1 MKLKNLLYSSGTALL
16 ALGLNACSTLVS
28 DNRAEAVAS
37 YISHPIQLD
46 GKLDDPAWYKTPAY
60 PLVHADEQFSRAI
73 PEIRRFFRNGV
84 VEPGKV
90 RLLWNDKYLYVGLEL
105 TDKDIIAESPSEQAS
120 LYVRGDAVEVFLKPA
135 DQTWYWELYV
145 SPRGQKTSYFYPG
158 RGLLGLPS
166 TNSPVPALKGMIA
179 TANFKGTLN
188 NSWDK
193 DKKWTAVIAI
203 PLGELAMVGRKLD
216 MKTPWLILVGRYNY
230 GRYLAWCEN
239 SAFPRQPKLNYHA
252 HADYARLK
260 LVKGSN

>member
-1 MKLKNLLYSSGTALL
+1 MKLRNLLYSSGAVLL

-73 PEIRRFFRNGV
+73 PEIRKFFRKGV

-90 RLLWNDKYLYVGLEL
+90 RLLWNDRYLYVGLDL
-105 TDKDIIAESPSEQAS
+105 TDTDLIAESPAEQTHLCA
-120 LYVRGDAVEVFLKPA
+120 RGDAVEVFLKPA
-135 DQTWYWELYV
+135 RQTWYWELYV
-145 SPRGQKTSYFYPG
+145 TPKGQKTSYFYPG
-158 RGLLGLPS
+158 RGLRELPS
-166 TNSPVPALKGMIA
+166 VFSAKPALKGMIA

-193 DKKWTAVIAI
+193 DRKWTAVIAI
-203 PLGELAMVGRKLD
+203 PLAELAMAGEKLD
-216 MKTPWLILVGRYNY
+216 MKTPWLILVGRCNY
-230 GRYLAWCEN
+230 GRYLACMEN
-239 SAFPRQPKLNYHA
+239 SAFPSQPVLNYHA

-260 LVKGSN
+260 LVKGSD

>member
-1 MKLKNLLYSSGTALL
+1 MKLKNLLYSSGAALL
-16 ALGLNACSTLVS
+16 ALGLNACSTLVTE
-28 DNRAEAVAS
+28 NRAEAVAT

-60 PLVHADEQFSRAI
+60 PLVHADEQFSTFQ
-73 PEIRRFFRNGV
+73 PEIRDFFKNGV
-84 VEPGKV
+84 VESGKV
-90 RLLWNDKYLYVGLEL
+90 RLLWNDRYLYVGVEFND
-105 TDKDIIAESPSEQAS
+105 TDIVAEGTTDQTH
-120 LYVRGDAVEVFLKPA
+120 LYSSGDTAEVFLKPA
-135 DQTWYWELYV
+135 EQTWYWELYAT
-145 SPRGQKTSYFYPG
+145 PGGKKTSYFYPG

-166 TNSPVPALKGMIA
+166 GFSATPALKGMIV
-179 TANFKGTLN
+179 TAHFKGTLN

-193 DKKWTAVIAI
+193 DKKWTAVFAI
-203 PLGELAMVGRKLD
+203 PLTELGMVGKKLD

-230 GRYLAWCEN
+230 GRYLPWREN